1 MKSKVYFTAVK
12 NSDDANTV
20 SLKLKSL
27 LENSG
32 ILDFLRK
39 DNKTVV
45 KMHFGEDGNTGFVKP
60 DYVRIICDEIK
71 KKDSSVSLSDT
82 NALYRGRRTNSRD
95 HLNLAV
101 EHGFTKESTGA
112 EIIIPDDTKKE
123 NIADV
128 KIGKKFIDS
137 AKVARI
143 FVDADSIIA
152 VTHFKG
158 HMMTGFGGSLKNIG
172 MGCAARA
179 GKLMQHSDV
188 SPVVYESKCT
198 GCGSCEKICPSG
210 AIRIVN
216 NKSVIDGLKCIGCA
230 SCIAVCPFVAIDVN
244 WESGGGKLQEKM
256 VEYAY
261 AVLKDKKKR
270 AFFNFAVK
278 ITKECDCLAKDDPR
292 ITPDVGI
299 VASFD
304 PVSVDKASLDLVNSS
319 CGHDIFK
326 ELHPNRDG
334 EIQLKYAQ
342 QLGLGSFDYEL
353 IRL

>member
-20 SLKLKSL
+20 SLKQKSV

-71 KKDSSVSLSDT
+71 KKGSSVSLSDT

-112 EIIIPDDTKKE
+112 ENIIPDDTKKE

-128 KIGKKFIDS
+128 KIGKKFIDT

-158 HMMTGFGGSLKNIG
+158 QAYCRACICGHPDRSAGTIG
-172 MGCAARA
+172 
-179 GKLMQHSDV
+179 QYI
-188 SPVVYESKCT
+188 P
-198 GCGSCEKICPSG
+198 
-210 AIRIVN
+210 RIV
-216 NKSVIDGLKCIGCA
+216 
-230 SCIAVCPFVAIDVN
+230 
-244 WESGGGKLQEKM
+244 
-256 VEYAY
+256 
-261 AVLKDKKKR
+261 R
-270 AFFNFAVK
+270 
-278 ITKECDCLAKDDPR
+278 
-292 ITPDVGI
+292 
-299 VASFD
+299 
-304 PVSVDKASLDLVNSS
+304 
-319 CGHDIFK
+319 
-326 ELHPNRDG
+326 
-334 EIQLKYAQ
+334 
-342 QLGLGSFDYEL
+342 
-353 IRL
+353 